1 MRLAIFLFLGL
12 QVHALTPMCRD
23 EGRLRSDFRFDYTY
37 QNSISSPV
45 DFDFTQ
51 KGDKV
56 VAVGGSVKSYGSDSV
71 AESSSISATALSV
84 AVGEGPG
91 LKRYGW
97 AKQVGYTTS
106 SDIVL
111 GSQTFSVDADECN
124 RKLVMPTGANWAA
137 TVCKQGYQ
145 LFYYD
150 GSAWQDRGKT
160 ALTTAV
166 DHDID
171 IDINHEDYMIV
182 RGASVSILKLGAI
195 VEEVLSLSGDGK
207 VATSVNCRGSVFAIQ
222 TGGSIALKQLNQKTL
237 AWSDV
242 GTVSGDTVQLSSD
255 VMAVGGNNK
264 VTLHMFSKSE
274 IYEEYKVFD
283 GENNFGKQ
291 IALKHDH
298 LAIADDSKVSFFSN
312 TASTKCFTNQ
322 KLVDGACVNC
332 GAGHTNGFEN
342 TETTC
347 TAKTCAAN
355 KFVSNGACQECV
367 DGTSDGP
374 VANAGDTECICDAGS
389 AWNATA
395 LVCSHTI
402 CADNEKVVSNECV
415 PCDPGKVS
423 SGADAHGSDTSC
435 SNYNCLLNENVVSNL
450 CTPCPEG
457 STNGAG
463 DSQSGADTACDPNT
477 PCSTN
482 TFFDAIACVSC
493 PLGTFKTGGSNIDP
507 SPCEPNECLENE
519 HVSNGACQACADGVR
534 PAGDLTNAGDTA
546 CMCPVD
552 YNVEFGKLESKPIP
566 TLNSFSNANKWSVYG
581 ASYDTLALA
590 KEQVA
595 NSGSSWVRP
604 AIWRTEGWEGK
615 SYFGI
620 GISWSAGQPG
630 YEQHTGRMYDY
641 RYIGGGTC
649 TDKADCGTKCL
660 ADPTCEGISRTLD
673 NYKPGSTTSGTTST
687 TDYATCQL
695 LARHNGFN
703 GAAYIEQKYGNNPRP
718 SGCYSQSGSYFFN
731 IHEPSQSYPATSC
744 SSTYRCYPMPT
755 TQYWTYG
762 PKQTYDAGDLS
773 NEQSS
778 PIFTTSDFTTPGV
791 TCAICSGNDR
801 PPIANYVYHNK
812 WGAGDANNAMTLRTW
827 YQYGKLYDL
836 TIMENYKYYPD
847 ELGCAQ
853 CSNGDINPVAVGLGE
868 ESSCKCGENR
878 IASAGVYTS
887 TNMNNADMLEIK
899 GAVKEF
905 LDITAVNYR
914 PGKFYWSL
922 GVCHNY
928 TDCVAKCSPGNVA
941 VWKQGSTAW
950 QVDAS
955 TAESSCN
962 GFSHF
967 TGWGPDLSPSLDD
980 PNAYSL
986 DSNGLNFNPTELTM
1000 YSGHSCT
1007 SRSDCKTKCDADPT
1021 CEGYSIKITDVDTS
1035 ITTGGGDP
1043 VISTEAECKRV
1054 IEFEFRENPTNAFG
1068 QGSRT
1073 LDSTPFPYVYLMGCN
1088 FYYRQN
1094 DDNSWMGW
1102 NTGYVTQGCSSGGS
1116 ALINGQ
1122 TISYGGTCVVG
1133 TYDYSYGTASGTDP
1147 DVISAEKNWGTEGKW
1162 LMGNG
1167 YRTPET
1173 PGIYRSQSGSTY
1185 YRDNLGDPGCAN
1197 YQYSMTPSFHR
1208 QSWCDGGKYHFKK
1221 YVDGMHVQAHYR
1233 KYQNYYTCEDCPAGS
1248 TIAAGSDPA
1257 LGAPSENCLCGAG
1270 TYNPSCASCPS
1281 DSTNAGGDDPCV
1293 CNAGFRG
1300 VLTDN
1305 AGTCTQCTADS
1316 TNAGGDD
1323 PCVCNDGFE
1332 GDETNC
1338 NACPANSNAVGSKVK
1353 TSCSKNENAMWY
1365 DEVSD
1370 INKAGA
1376 CLSTLDCST
1385 KAATTAGCI
1394 QPYEDGYSVAC
1405 CQIETPAPCTC
1416 AENHRVLD
1424 SQCVACL
1431 AGETRAAGDNPDNGK
1446 TYCGTSGIVKAFTD
1460 VQDHYVHEGNND
1472 PTITLNIGTQYTFIR
1487 DSPGHVL
1494 RIVSAAD
1501 CTGCSSGERTNL
1513 PASALPA
1520 LPDAEQGVAN
1530 IVWTPDAPGT
1540 YYYICISHPKMV
1552 GMITVA
1558 WKDCGI
1564 PASSSGP
1571 KYISESCQI
1580 SNQITLAGDLSLQPP
1595 LGLRSGALPIV
1606 SIDLGSVTTA
1616 FNTGSYQLTLKNIK
1630 LSGLSDDAPVAESAK
1645 AIVLDGVH
1653 IEGNG
1658 EKPAELFKVST
1669 VHGSILAK
1677 NIVVS
1682 GTERKLFTAAGGATI
1697 AVADS
1702 TLDITK
1708 DAITQDGGAVLVRDV
1723 VVTGTGKLASMTD
1736 STSIFEAVTTDVDID
1751 AVNSAVQIER
1761 SSFSNSKVNFDSSG
1775 CSGAQC
1781 KRQLI
1786 VSETQNADLEI
1797 KSDSSKKPTV
1807 KVIEGNGTTVNSNN
1821 GADLYVI
1828 DPVTEVTSN
1837 DSPKDVC
1844 LPYQCSHK
1852 PLASTCEV
1860 VPGKG
1865 TQCTCKIGVAT
1876 YNDGTMTIE
1885 RQTHVEEILAVLF
1898 ATAGTGDRIVK
1909 LIDQNQRYVPTH
1921 ATPAAARSN
1930 ILLTRP
1936 VNVDG
1941 HFESEKTI
1949 LMKPDTGSVCATFQT
1964 WLCAELTACHFDN
1977 GTITAE
1983 CDGTTIHVTNDMPAR
1998 RLFGK
2003 LRAVHPQDPHCD
2015 GAISNL
2021 RQQCS
2026 YTDSTGNLITYERC
2040 VEHAQYT
2047 SNICECTGDKTS
2059 NGDGTKCI
2067 DANSLCDV
2075 NEHVQNER
2083 CVSCSSGTQNAAGD
2097 DKYGGDTTCNDVI
2110 CGESERVSGGVC
2122 VACLSGEFN
2131 LKGDVAVL
2139 AGVTQSDTTCCAAE
2153 KYEYS
2158 FDSANGARVCKEC
2171 DGSDGDQSLRSRFN
2185 TGLKCC
2191 GKSNNV
2197 ECDRL
2202 MEYWIKVC
2210 DPARGETCP
2219 A

>member
-463 DSQSGADTACDPNT
+463 DSQSGADTACDPST

-482 TFFDAIACVSC
+482 EFFDTIACVSC

-507 SPCEPNECLENE
+507 SPCEPNTCLENE

-552 YNVEFGKLESKPIP
+552 YKVEMGKLESQPLP
-566 TLNSFSNANKWSVYG
+566 VPGDTYSRGYTGRYHGN
-581 ASYDTLALA
+581 YDTKQQAIDYM
-590 KEQVA
+590 K
-595 NSGSSWVRP
+595 NSGSSWINP
-604 AIWRTEGWEGK
+604 ALWRSVGWLKEDFNAYSSTK
-615 SYFGI
+615 TK
-620 GISWSAGQPG
+620 WHQ
-630 YEQHTGRMYDY
+630 TGTQNRQYNY
-641 RYIGGGTC
+641 RYIGGATC
-649 TDKADCGTKCL
+649 ADRADCETKCL
-660 ADPTCEGISRTLD
+660 ADPTCEGISLTLD
-673 NYKPGSTTSGTTST
+673 QSSWMSWEPTGTTATTDRDECNSMANRMQINFYDEWETGTPHGCYKARISSSGTWYYWFKFNHNPSSTGSCTMSPPYDGAQGRSGCIRETSG
-687 TDYATCQL
+687 YQE
-695 LARHNGFN
+695 
-703 GAAYIEQKYGNNPRP
+703 I
-718 SGCYSQSGSYFFN
+718 
-731 IHEPSQSYPATSC
+731 
-744 SSTYRCYPMPT
+744 
-755 TQYWTYG
+755 WTYG
-762 PKQTYDAGDLS
+762 PKQTYGAITDPDQTHYKL
-773 NEQSS
+773 
-778 PIFTTSDFTTPGV
+778 TTSDFTTPGI

-801 PPIANYVYHNK
+801 PPTMNLIFTDK
-812 WGAGDANNAMTLRTW
+812 WGVGARFTTSSYAQWYGDQKQWSLSTT
-827 YQYGKLYDL
+827 
-836 TIMENYKYYPD
+836 ENYKYHPD

-868 ESSCKCGENR
+868 ESKCKCGENR

-887 TNMNNADMLEIK
+887 INMNDADMLEIK

-905 LDITAVNYR
+905 VDITAVNYR

-922 GVCHNY
+922 GVCLNY

-941 VWKQGSTAW
+941 VWKLYKTNW
-950 QVDAS
+950 QVDEA

-1007 SRSDCKTKCDADPT
+1007 SRSDCKTKCEADPT
-1021 CEGYSIKITDVDTS
+1021 CEGYSIKITSATS
-1035 ITTGGGDP
+1035 SSTQGGGDT

-1054 IEFEFRENPTNAFG
+1054 IEFEFRENPTNVFG
-1068 QGSRT
+1068 QGSFNLET
-1073 LDSTPFPYVYLMGCN
+1073 AIFPTPKNNACSFFYENMGSKSWWR
-1088 FYYRQN
+1088 FAGKTSSY
-1094 DDNSWMGW
+1094 NS
-1102 NTGYVTQGCSSGGS
+1102 CSGGGS
-1116 ALINGQ
+1116 STVGNYI
-1122 TISYGGTCVVG
+1122 YKCVVG

-1173 PGIYRSQSGSTY
+1173 PGIYRSQIGSTY
-1185 YRDNLGDPGCAN
+1185 YRDNLGDPGCE
-1197 YQYSMTPSFHR
+1197 YKQSSTTPSFHR

-1270 TYNPSCASCPS
+1270 TYNPSCASCPA

-1385 KAATTAGCI
+1385 KAATNADCI
-1394 QPYEDGYSVAC
+1394 QPYEDGSSVAC

-1416 AENHRVLD
+1416 AENHHVLD

-1807 KVIEGNGTTVNSNN
+1807 KVIEGNSTTVTSDN

-1828 DPVTEVTSN
+1828 DPVTDVTSN
-1837 DSPKDVC
+1837 DTPKDVC

-1876 YNDGTMTIE
+1876 YNE
-1885 RQTHVEEILAVLF
+1885 
-1898 ATAGTGDRIVK
+1898 
-1909 LIDQNQRYVPTH
+1909 
-1921 ATPAAARSN
+1921 
-1930 ILLTRP
+1930 
-1936 VNVDG
+1936 
-1941 HFESEKTI
+1941 
-1949 LMKPDTGSVCATFQT
+1949 
-1964 WLCAELTACHFDN
+1964 
-1977 GTITAE
+1977 
-1983 CDGTTIHVTNDMPAR
+1983 
-1998 RLFGK
+1998 
-2003 LRAVHPQDPHCD
+2003 
-2015 GAISNL
+2015 
-2021 RQQCS
+2021 
-2026 YTDSTGNLITYERC
+2026 
-2040 VEHAQYT
+2040 
-2047 SNICECTGDKTS
+2047 
-2059 NGDGTKCI
+2059 
-2067 DANSLCDV
+2067 
-2075 NEHVQNER
+2075 
-2083 CVSCSSGTQNAAGD
+2083 
-2097 DKYGGDTTCNDVI
+2097 
-2110 CGESERVSGGVC
+2110 
-2122 VACLSGEFN
+2122 
-2131 LKGDVAVL
+2131 
-2139 AGVTQSDTTCCAAE
+2139 
-2153 KYEYS
+2153 
-2158 FDSANGARVCKEC
+2158 
-2171 DGSDGDQSLRSRFN
+2171 
-2185 TGLKCC
+2185 GL
-2191 GKSNNV
+2191 
-2197 ECDRL
+2197 
-2202 MEYWIKVC
+2202 
-2210 DPARGETCP
+2210 
-2219 A
+2219 